1 MFDSQ
6 LCALKALAWN
16 KRTVP
21 LECVLCTLYANSC
34 LSWSSVATC
43 FPAPTGPRW
52 RTVNPS
58 CLGSIPSPELG
69 CPTSIRSCPPKRYRN
84 KGKKILTWPLIFL
97 SLWFWKLMS
106 FFCSWFLLF
115 CSWYVVFL
123 AADVFFCSN
132 CIFFQRKSFFS
143 SWCRFFAADVV
154 FCS

>member
-97 SLWFWKLMS
+97 SLI
-106 FFCSWFLLF
+106 F

-132 CIFFQRKSFFS
+132 CVFFSAEVVFFKLMSFFCCWCSFLQLMS
-143 SWCRFFAADVV
+143 SFVK
-154 FCS
+154 